1 MAQIFNIIM
10 VYISESPVNYFATGI
25 LIVVSMGVHCETEL
39 LFKKN
44 IRNQPYDI
52 NNAIVKMNKRLIL
65 CIYIY
70 LSPISS
76 IYIYLY
82 LYISPNLL
90 YFICLFV
97 LSDFRSQQVE
107 WLTPRKIMTADIEE
121 SVEKGKIVFIAG
133 GYFV

>member
-10 VYISESPVNYFATGI
+10 VYISESPGNYFSTGI
-25 LIVVSMGVHCETEL
+25 LIVFFMGVHCETEL

-82 LYISPNLL
+82 LFISPNLL

>member
-1 MAQIFNIIM
+1 M

-70 LSPISS
+70 LSPIHLS

-82 LYISPNLL
+82 LYIIS
-90 YFICLFV
+90 
-97 LSDFRSQQVE
+97 
-107 WLTPRKIMTADIEE
+107 
-121 SVEKGKIVFIAG
+121 
-133 GYFV
+133 